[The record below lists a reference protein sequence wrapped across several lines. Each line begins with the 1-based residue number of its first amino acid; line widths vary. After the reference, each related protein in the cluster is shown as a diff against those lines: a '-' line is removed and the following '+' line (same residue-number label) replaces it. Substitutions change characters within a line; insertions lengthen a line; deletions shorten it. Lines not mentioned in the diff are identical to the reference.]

1 MCHSMRTERSL
12 PQQWVCPINQLMNER
27 RRSAAPAA
35 TGRLGEPLRIHGRLQ
50 SESTMWEDLLHHPRR
65 HHRQC
70 LPPVSVL
77 FIAASFS
84 ATSSITFF
92 TIVCCCCL
100 FSGAVCTLHTGAHR
114 SIRSRQAFT
123 FSLNTLHL
131 SQHLSSTQARFFFCV
146 YSQALSVFFLIFFLF
161 CLRSGQCHDNALNV
175 YFLSLS
181 HLLAQPHKRLQAPR
195 LTGLRKL
202 RHPTN
207 HTHATRYRVSPIDR
221 PDK

>member
-1 MCHSMRTERSL
+1 MCHSMRTERSQ
-12 PQQWVCPINQLMNER
+12 PQQVCPGNQLMNER

-146 YSQALSVFFLIFFLF
+146 FSQALSVFF
-161 CLRSGQCHDNALNV
+161 SH
-175 YFLSLS
+175 FLSLS
-181 HLLAQPHKRLQAPR
+181 
-195 LTGLRKL
+195 
-202 RHPTN
+202 PTF
-207 HTHATRYRVSPIDR
+207 RSVP
-221 PDK
+221 